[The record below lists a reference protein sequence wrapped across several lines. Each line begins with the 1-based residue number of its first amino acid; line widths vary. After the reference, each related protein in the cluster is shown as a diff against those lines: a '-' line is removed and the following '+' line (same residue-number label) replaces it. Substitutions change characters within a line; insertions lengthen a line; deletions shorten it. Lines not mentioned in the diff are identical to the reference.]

1 MSPVEMCGMP
11 YAWASSFAWVPF
23 PAPGGPRR
31 MRIIAVLLNGA
42 AGRQLGQ
49 AASRVDGGAAAHAAA
64 DAWAA
69 RAGEAFIV
77 ARDEVALDL
86 LDRVE
91 RAAKGDAREDVV
103 DVVGRRLARPDAR
116 DVAPVL
122 LEVVRHIDRVEGH
135 RRVEV
140 GEEHDHRHVE
150 RVVDPRPGPD
160 LVREPREERE
170 PGGEGGREEQDR
182 GGEDGRDD
190 AGGVH
195 LEWQVRR

>member
-91 RAAKGDAREDVV
+91 RDAHHDEERRPAEIEGHAELVDEERRQHADRGDVDRAAKGDAREDVV

-122 LEVVRHIDRVEGH
+122 LE
-135 RRVEV
+135 
-140 GEEHDHRHVE
+140 
-150 RVVDPRPGPD
+150 
-160 LVREPREERE
+160 
-170 PGGEGGREEQDR
+170 
-182 GGEDGRDD
+182 
-190 AGGVH
+190 
-195 LEWQVRR
+195 